1 MAPES
6 GPGREGAREEA
17 AKGNNAA
24 GGAAVVVVVGGRPS
38 LSGHR
43 PWDGGGR
50 SHGVRTTEAA
60 LPREKSRNL
69 QAFKLEKVQYCY
81 GLTKSQHSADWCG
94 DWFAA

>member
-1 MAPES
+1 MTPHSPTLFLAS
-6 GPGREGAREEA
+6 GEVLLALQKFLLRATTLGQPC
-17 AKGNNAA
+17 
-24 GGAAVVVVVGGRPS
+24 S